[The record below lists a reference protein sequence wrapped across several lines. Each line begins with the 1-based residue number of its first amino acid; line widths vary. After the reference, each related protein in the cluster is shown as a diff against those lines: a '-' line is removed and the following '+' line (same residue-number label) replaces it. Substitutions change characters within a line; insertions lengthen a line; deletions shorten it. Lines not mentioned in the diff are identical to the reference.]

1 MSSMET
7 LDVGVVQEKEE
18 WSREDEEA
26 FLALTLEE
34 EEETSE
40 L

>member
-7 LDVGVVQEKEE
+7 HELGVVQEKEE
-18 WSREDEEA
+18 WSRKDEEA

-34 EEETSE
+34 EETSSAS
-40 L
+40 